1 MKLVFPLYI
10 NKSLSTYQNK
20 FVGFFFFFFWV
31 TPLSL
36 WDLSSLT
43 RVNRGPWQWKL
54 RILTTGLPGNFWV
67 VETLILPIMYFSIQY
82 FRYFK
87 YSSRNNLQ
95 ARNPGVEILLSTE
108 VVTAHPPSAPP
119 LGAVLSVRDGSPFL
133 PSWYLSHRKC
143 YKGFF
148 KKGNMEGWKYW
159 P

>member
-1 MKLVFPLYI
+1 MKLFFPLYI

-20 FVGFFFFFFWV
+20 FVGFFFF
-31 TPLSL
+31 LSHTTQL
-36 WDLSSLT
+36 VGSQFPDQGL
-43 RVNRGPWQWKL
+43 NRGPWQWKL

-67 VETLILPIMYFSIQY
+67 VEILILPIMYFSIQY

-148 KKGNMEGWKYW
+148 KKG
-159 P
+159 